1 MFGNAQQQLQGPN
14 PYQPKQLMPNPQAAL
29 GALLPALQQAAQ
41 KRASSQAAS
50 QLARQS
56 HPQTLGQP
64 PKQGNTG
71 VTSGQAQPNPS
82 PGLPQSVG
90 GSAPAPPGQLGA
102 QVNSLQ
108 QQIVDAQAQAAK
120 AQQALQNAMAQPQP
134 TMPTYT
140 APTMAPQNPG
150 MAIGA
155 ALAALFAPKYAQG
168 AIGALGVDQE
178 NRQKA
183 YDNATTAAK
192 AKWDANLSSY
202 EDQAKRRQEGI
213 ENADKLGAGIDRQL
227 TGLNRDL
234 TTAEN
239 DELIGIDKD
248 DALKERIRNDNLV
261 ARGKA
266 IKHDEY
272 MQTRADR
279 NTWHNDTL
287 NHWGQQLGL
296 REEQL
301 RNARDRTTIASE
313 SLRWQIKKYDLSE
326 KDAAYWNGMKIA
338 TSLVVEKNREESH
351 AAQAQNSAAFR
362 SILQAQHDFDQM
374 FSQLSNPAIL
384 PAQKTAILQKLQNYE
399 KTPQGQQ
406 WANGLKAYGIN
417 PDDATSTLDS
427 LSGADAVTDSSTA
440 AAAGG
445 TAAPAGSGV
454 TINIG
459 NQQGGGLGGVSAGGM
474 SSADMLKEIGVT
486 GAIITS
492 GAPGGNGGH
501 TDTPHHDK
509 PPHHD
514 MTADEVAKAAAPRWQ
529 ATLAK
534 HKGDI
539 NAAWNEMAPRFQ
551 GGSPSEISQIRRDLF
566 NQARGGSNQG
576 NAQPPARPPSGTPVR
591 GNPTAQA
598 LGVSP
603 ALLSP

>member
-1 MFGNAQQQLQGPN
+1 LRRSTP
-14 PYQPKQLMPNPQAAL
+14 
-29 GALLPALQQAAQ
+29 
-41 KRASSQAAS
+41 
-50 QLARQS
+50 
-56 HPQTLGQP
+56 
-64 PKQGNTG
+64 
-71 VTSGQAQPNPS
+71 
-82 PGLPQSVG
+82 
-90 GSAPAPPGQLGA
+90 
-102 QVNSLQ
+102 
-108 QQIVDAQAQAAK
+108 K
-120 AQQALQNAMAQPQP
+120 AQS
-134 TMPTYT
+134 
-140 APTMAPQNPG
+140 G
-150 MAIGA
+150 RW
-155 ALAALFAPKYAQG
+155 
-168 AIGALGVDQE
+168 GVDQE

-239 DELIGIDKD
+239 DELIGSGKD

-313 SLRWQIKKYDLSE
+313 SLRWQIKKYGLSE

-445 TAAPAGSGV
+445 TAAPTGSGV

-474 SSADMLKEIGVT
+474 SPADMLKEIGVT
-486 GAIITS
+486 GASITS
-492 GAPGGNGGH
+492 GAPGGSGGH

-576 NAQPPARPPSGTPVR
+576 NAQTPARPPSGTPVR
-591 GNPTAQA
+591 GNPLAQA